1 MKLLMTGRVD
11 QVSLPNENRENMMKA
26 ILQEVSF
33 FFSIDYSTVFIKSTE
48 SFMFLSLPMVT

>member
-33 FFSIDYSTVFIKSTE
+33 FLY
-48 SFMFLSLPMVT
+48 

>member
-1 MKLLMTGRVD
+1 MKLLMTGRVS

-33 FFSIDYSTVFIKSTE
+33 FFSIDYSIVFIKSTE